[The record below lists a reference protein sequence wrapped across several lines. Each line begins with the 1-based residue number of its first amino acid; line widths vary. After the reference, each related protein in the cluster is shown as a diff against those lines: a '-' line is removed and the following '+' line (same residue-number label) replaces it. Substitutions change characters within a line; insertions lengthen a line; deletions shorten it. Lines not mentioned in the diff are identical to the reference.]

1 MSPQL
6 AGILGLVVMF
16 VVATVLPINM
26 GALAF
31 AMAFLIGTIFVGMT
45 ANQIIAGFPG
55 DLFVTLVGITYL
67 FAIAQKNG
75 TIDYLVRW
83 AVRAVR
89 GRVAA
94 IPWVMFAVA
103 ALLTAVGAV
112 SPAAVAILAP
122 VALQFA
128 AKYAISPLMMGL
140 LVIHGAQGGGF
151 SPISIYGG
159 ITNQVV
165 ARAGLASGET
175 TLFLASLFYNLA
187 VSVAVF
193 FAFGG
198 RALLARRVDVG
209 VAAPALAR
217 RAAQA
222 SLVIEGHGSAADA
235 SLTDPAEP
243 RAEVIGDDAPAPA
256 TFEQIATLVGL
267 VVLAVAALAFSLNV
281 GLVAI
286 TVAVALALLSP
297 ATQKGAVDKIG
308 WSTVLLVGGVI
319 TYVAVLQKSGA
330 IDAVGQGVSGL
341 GSPLL
346 AALLLCYIGGVVSAF
361 ASSVGVLGATIPL
374 AVPFLQQGT
383 VEPVGLIA
391 AIAISAT
398 VVDVSPFSTNG
409 ALVVANAPEEGRE
422 VLYKRFL
429 IYSIL
434 VVLAGPLLAWLVLV
448 LPGWV

>member
-6 AGILGLVVMF
+6 VAILGLVVMF
-16 VVATVLPINM
+16 VVATALPINM

-31 AMAFLIGTIFVGMT
+31 ALAFLVGSVFVGMT

-75 TIDYLVRW
+75 TIDFLVHW

-89 GRVAA
+89 GHIAA

-103 ALLTAVGAV
+103 AVLTAVGAV
-112 SPAAVAILAP
+112 SPAACAILAP

-128 AKYAISPLMMGL
+128 RQYNISPLMMGL

-165 ARAGLASGET
+165 QRSGLPGDET
-175 TLFLASLFYNLA
+175 ALFLASLVFNLL
-187 VSVAVF
+187 VAIGLF

-198 RALLARRVDVG
+198 LGLLRRRAG
-209 VAAPALAR
+209 MAPASPDPEIDDTGA
-217 RAAQA
+217 AAQEMQ
-222 SLVIEGHGSAADA
+222 IEGYGTSPAAQ
-235 SLTDPAEP
+235 LT
-243 RAEVIGDDAPAPA
+243 APAPQA
-256 TFEQIATLVGL
+256 VAPGHRVTPEQIATLVGR
-267 VVLAVAALAFSLNV
+267 AALAVGALAFNLNV
-281 GLVAI
+281 GLVAMS
-286 TVAVALALLSP
+286 VAVVLALISP
-297 ATQKGAVDKIG
+297 HEQKSAVDKVS

-319 TYVAVLQKSGA
+319 TYVGVLQRSGA
-330 IDAVGQGVSGL
+330 IDSVGQGVSGI
-341 GSPLL
+341 GAPLL

-361 ASSVGVLGATIPL
+361 ASSVAVLGATIPL
-374 AVPFLQQGT
+374 AVPFLQQGQIGS
-383 VEPVGLIA
+383 VGMIA
-391 AIAISAT
+391 ALAIASTI
-398 VVDVSPFSTNG
+398 VDVSPFSTNG
-409 ALVVANAPEEGRE
+409 ALVVANAAPEERDS
-422 VLYKRFL
+422 VYRQFL

-434 VVLAGPLLAWLVLV
+434 VIVAGPALAWLTLIV
-448 LPGWV
+448 PGWL